1 MFLLV
6 SLLLVGKLSAAIQ
19 AACLAQYL
27 AIGLYFLYL
36 GSSVHVNLQQHK
48 PLVPD
53 VTRDLGTIQWLK
65 KTEKARIEVGKPY
78 NPVDRRTV
86 RVLLVA
92 DGCRN

>member
-1 MFLLV
+1 MISGNWTPLSV
-6 SLLLVGKLSAAIQ
+6 SREF
-19 AACLAQYL
+19 CTY
-27 AIGLYFLYL
+27 
-36 GSSVHVNLQQHK
+36 VNLQQHK

-65 KTEKARIEVGKPY
+65 ETQKERIEVGKPY
-78 NPVDRRTV
+78 NPIDRRTV